1 METFSNPKLQGN
13 IFELQKNKTNESPFC
28 IMLAFMKI
36 LSPPPPRALCQGH
49 VYLVL
54 RFQSLFF
61 FFRFNFLQHNQ
72 LTPRW
77 PPLLQCKNASRYQGI
92 FNWDNLKKKNSSRI
106 LSLWAVQSQN
116 TFAMSK
122 MFMVWFR
129 QGQKRPFFCGNKGD
143 GCGGGRWWCCGV
155 HFSLITTTHCA
166 GSGFARK
173 TFALLLLCLLAP
185 CTLILDVD

>member
-1 METFSNPKLQGN
+1 MSLEFFFIELIFFVYLFFLRKQKMVCDSFLPLFMELFSNPKAQGI

-77 PPLLQCKNASRYQGI
+77 PTLLQCKNASRYQGI
-92 FNWDNLKKKNSSRI
+92 FN
-106 LSLWAVQSQN
+106 
-116 TFAMSK
+116 
-122 MFMVWFR
+122 
-129 QGQKRPFFCGNKGD
+129 
-143 GCGGGRWWCCGV
+143 
-155 HFSLITTTHCA
+155 
-166 GSGFARK
+166 
-173 TFALLLLCLLAP
+173 
-185 CTLILDVD
+185 